1 MRIDYESR
9 NLQKLRNYTFMKKVE
24 NWRIYK
30 VFLTGK
36 KIVNMNLTNGP
47 KIQQIE
53 IEVLNQIKNRLNAVN
68 AHQKTLEKGNNMR
81 ASCRR
86 C

>member
-1 MRIDYESR
+1 MSYGSNFRIIG
-9 NLQKLRNYTFMKKVE
+9 KKMKV
-24 NWRIYK
+24 NS
-30 VFLTGK
+30 LSGK

-68 AHQKTLEKGNNMR
+68 AHQKTLEKGNNIWMKR
-81 ASCRR
+81 SSLWELPDER
-86 C
+86 

>member
-1 MRIDYESR
+1 
-9 NLQKLRNYTFMKKVE
+9 MKKVE

-53 IEVLNQIKNRLNAVN
+53 IEDHSR
-68 AHQKTLEKGNNMR
+68 EDSNNN
-81 ASCRR
+81 S
-86 C
+86 